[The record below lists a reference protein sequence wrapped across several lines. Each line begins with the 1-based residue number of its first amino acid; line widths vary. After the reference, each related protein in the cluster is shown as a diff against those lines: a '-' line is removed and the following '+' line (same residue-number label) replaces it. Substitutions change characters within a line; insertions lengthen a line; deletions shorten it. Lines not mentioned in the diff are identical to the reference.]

1 MKKYNLNII
10 LSNKAFFKDKNA
22 FLKNGAFAIGV
33 DTYKRLVD
41 VKYYN
46 NSIQERDLSLFL
58 FLQNNNKI
66 IVAPRYNEII

>member
-10 LSNKAFFKDKNA
+10 LSNIAFFKDKNV
-22 FLKNGAFAIGV
+22 FLKNGAFAIGI

-66 IVAPRYNEII
+66 IVALRYNEIT